1 MPNGSIAG
9 AKRMI
14 GQLVVAVVRDK
25 CSSMDIIHF
34 ASDVTN
40 HRLRL
45 ECQTRRVFGRYFDLE
60 AMIKKF
66 ATEDTD
72 KKNVKNRM
80 TDRFWY
86 FVCQCAYGDKA
97 WKTAVSSPDELC
109 KEGNL
114 FKKHRHRWV
123 LNEDFFGRKNLV
135 PDAFVKFFEKCV
147 ASPEETFSSCLK
159 VMGWTEALWIY
170 DMPKDEKSGHVAFDN
185 FKNLL
190 ERRSKKRKGGG
201 EEARAIARDKAE
213 VKRLRERFN
222 SQEVWK

>member
-1 MPNGSIAG
+1 MPNGSVAG

-25 CSSMDIIHF
+25 CSTVDIIHF

-45 ECQTRRVFGRYFDLE
+45 ECQTRRVFGRYVDLE
-60 AMIKKF
+60 LLVKKF
-66 ATEDTD
+66 AAEDTE
-72 KKNVKNRM
+72 KANVKNQM
-80 TDRFWY
+80 VDRFWY
-86 FVCQCAYGDKA
+86 FACQCAYGETV

-114 FKKHRHRWV
+114 FKKQRCRWV
-123 LNEDFFGRKNLV
+123 LNEDFFKSKDLV
-135 PDAFVKFFEKCV
+135 VDTFVKFFEKCV
-147 ASPEETFSSCLK
+147 ASPDDTFPSCLK
-159 VMGWTEALWIY
+159 VMGWTDALWVY
-170 DMPKDEKSGHVAFDN
+170 EMPKNKNNGHVAFDK

-201 EEARAIARDKAE
+201 EEARAIARDMSE

>member
-1 MPNGSIAG
+1 MPNGSVAG

-25 CSSMDIIHF
+25 CSNVDIIHF

-45 ECQTRRVFGRYFDLE
+45 ECQTRRVFGRYVDLE
-60 AMIKKF
+60 SLVKKF
-66 ATEDTD
+66 TAEDTE
-72 KKNVKNRM
+72 KANVKNQM
-80 TDRFWY
+80 VDHFWY
-86 FVCQCAYGDKA
+86 FVCQCVYGETV
-97 WKTAVSSPDELC
+97 WQTAVSSPDKLC

-114 FKKHRHRWV
+114 FKKQRHRWV
-123 LNEDFFGRKNLV
+123 LNEDFFESKNLV
-135 PDAFVKFFEKCV
+135 VDTFVDFFEKCV
-147 ASPEETFSSCLK
+147 ASPEDTFPACLK
-159 VMGWTEALWIY
+159 VMGWTDALWVY
-170 DMPKDEKSGHVAFDN
+170 EMPKNKKNGHVSFDK

-201 EEARAIARDKAE
+201 EEARAIARDMSE